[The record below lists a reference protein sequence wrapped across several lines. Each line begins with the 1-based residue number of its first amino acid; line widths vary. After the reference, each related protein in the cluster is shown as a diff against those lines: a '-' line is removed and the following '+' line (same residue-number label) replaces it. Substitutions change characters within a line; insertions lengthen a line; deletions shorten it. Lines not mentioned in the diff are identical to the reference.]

1 MNIAIAKFGQETSSF
16 SRTRTTL
23 KTFQKF
29 GLLQGDAFREEGFQ
43 AGSIGGFIHAATESG
58 IAWKPIPIIR
68 GWAGASGPMTDEAFH
83 FFVQHIT
90 DALADAEVLDG
101 VFLDLHG
108 AGQADSYPDSEGF
121 LLQQCRKLIGPDVPL
136 VLALDHHANLTQ
148 AMVDACDAL
157 VAHRTQPHHPA
168 DTGYQAGKLLFDI
181 LAGRLTPNLAWR
193 KIPMLTHQEQF
204 LTDPPGPMR
213 EWFEMARQM
222 ETLPGV
228 VSAST
233 FPMQPWLDVPHGGWA
248 VAVVTH
254 RDPELADRCAGEL
267 AQFAWDQRKRFL
279 KLESVPPPQAIRRA
293 IAARRGLV
301 VLSDTGDSVFGG
313 APGDSTILLKEMLQ
327 QQITQVALLTMV
339 DPEVVVLAM
348 DAGVGA
354 SIDVHL
360 GGKQDNLYSSPVR
373 VTADV
378 VAIGGGEIK
387 ADCIGMETF
396 NAGRAVW
403 LRIGSIQIVVSET
416 EGIGGN
422 HPAVY
427 RHFGIE
433 PQTAKMIVLKTAS
446 NFQYFADLASEII
459 RVNTPGMTMS
469 NLSEFRWQQLPRPI
483 YPLDPD
489 TSFLNAPSSHG
500 LN

>member
-1 MNIAIAKFGQETSSF
+1 MKIAIAKFGQETSSF

-29 GLLQGDAFREEGFQ
+29 GLLQGETFRKEGFRT
-43 AGSIGGFIHAATESG
+43 GSIGGFINAATESG
-58 IAWKPIPIIR
+58 IDWDPIPIIR
-68 GWAGASGPMTDEAFH
+68 GWAGASGPMTDETLH
-83 FFVQHIT
+83 FFVQNIT
-90 DALADAEVLDG
+90 EALADAERLDG

-108 AGQADSYPDSEGF
+108 AAQAESHPDAEGF
-121 LLQQCRKLIGPDVPL
+121 LLHACRQIIGPDVPL

-148 AMVDACDAL
+148 AMVDASDAL
-157 VAHRTQPHHPA
+157 VAHRTQPHDPA
-168 DTGYQAGKLLFDI
+168 DTGYLAGKLLFEI
-181 LAGRLTPNLAWR
+181 LTGQLSPNLAWR

-213 EWFEMARQM
+213 EWFEMARQI
-222 ETLPGV
+222 ETVPGV

-254 RDPELADRCAGEL
+254 RDPGLADRCAGEL
-267 AQFAWDQRKRFL
+267 AQFAWDQRERFL
-279 KLESVPPPQAIRRA
+279 KLESVPPPDAIRRA
-293 IAARRGLV
+293 ITAGSGLV
-301 VLSDTGDSVFGG
+301 ILSDTGDSVFGG

-327 QQITQVALLTMV
+327 QQVTQPALLTMV
-339 DPEVVVLAM
+339 DPEVVGLAIN
-348 DAGVGA
+348 AGTGA
-354 SIDVHL
+354 LIDVDL
-360 GGKQDNLYSSPVR
+360 GGKQDNLYSSPAR
-373 VTADV
+373 VVVEV

-403 LRIGSIQIVVSET
+403 LRTGSIQIVVSET

-427 RHFGIE
+427 RHFGME
-433 PQTAKMIVLKTAS
+433 PEAAKMIVLKTAS
-446 NFQYFADLASEII
+446 NFQYFSELASEII

-469 NLSEFRWQQLPRPI
+469 NLHAFQWHQLPRPI

-489 TSFLNAPSSHG
+489 ASFLNEPHF
-500 LN
+500 NQHR

>member
-1 MNIAIAKFGQETSSF
+1 MIAIAKFGQETSSF
-16 SRTRTTL
+16 SHTRTTL
-23 KTFQKF
+23 KTFEKF
-29 GLLQGDAFREEGFQ
+29 GLLQGNAFREQGFQ
-43 AGSIGGFIHAATESG
+43 TGSIGGFIDAATESG
-58 IAWKPIPIIR
+58 IAWEPIPIIR
-68 GWAGASGPMTDEAFH
+68 GWAGASGPITDETLH
-83 FFVQHIT
+83 FFVQSIT
-90 DALADAEVLDG
+90 TALAEAEVLDG

-121 LLQQCRKLIGPDVPL
+121 LLQECRKIIGPEVPL

-148 AMVDACDAL
+148 AMVDSCDAL

-168 DTGYQAGKLLFDI
+168 DTGYQAGRLLFDI
-181 LAGRLTPNLAWR
+181 LAGHLTPNLAWR

-233 FPMQPWLDVPHGGWA
+233 FPMQPWLDVPNGGWA

-254 RDPELADRCAGEL
+254 QDPDLADRCAGEL
-267 AQFAWDQRKRFL
+267 AQFAWDQRERFL
-279 KLESVPPPQAIRRA
+279 KLESVPAPQAVRQA
-293 IAARRGLV
+293 IAAERGLV
-301 VLSDTGDSVFGG
+301 ILSDTGDSVFGG
-313 APGDSTILLKEMLQ
+313 APGDSTILLKEMLEQ
-327 QQITQVALLTMV
+327 HMTQVALLTMV
-339 DPEVVVLAM
+339 DPEVVDLAIN
-348 DAGVGA
+348 AGTGT

-360 GGKQDNLYSSPVR
+360 GGKQDDLYSSPAI

-378 VAIGGGEIK
+378 VAIGGGEIM
-387 ADCIGMETF
+387 AHCIGMESF
-396 NAGRAVW
+396 NAGRAVL

-433 PQTAKMIVLKTAS
+433 PGTAKMIVLKTAS

-459 RVNTPGMTMS
+459 RVNTAGMTMS
-469 NLSEFRWQQLPRPI
+469 NLAEFDWQQLPRPI
-483 YPLDPD
+483 YPLDPE
-489 TSFLNAPSSHG
+489 TSFLNGRKSI
-500 LN
+500 